1 MCLAALLR
9 RATLALVVTGLA
21 SQIALAAST
30 ESVRADGVTVRQ
42 GAEWV
47 SPPSVPVSRRV
58 DIRDLPAV
66 PDWKPGDPII
76 EVPRQFYGDP
86 NAPTPVPVN
95 PVDGE
100 DPLAAR
106 QRAWSAAR
114 EGRGGGGFTTPTV
127 NAEGIRTTASP
138 NDPTGD
144 VGTLQF
150 VMAINAS
157 GGSAVGVFN
166 KTTGAQIGPT
176 FTMASLVT
184 GGTCATSGA
193 GDPIVLFDAFA
204 NRWVL
209 TEFTGTGNLL
219 CVYLSSSDD
228 LSQPQTWTRYAFNFP
243 AFPDYP
249 KYGVWPQAY
258 FVGANEN
265 GTGGRRPFYAM
276 DRARMLAGQP
286 ATVQRLTIPN
296 LAGFGFQMT
305 QPAHVSG
312 TTLPPAG
319 TPGLFMRHRDDEAH
333 NASSNNPNADFLE
346 LFEFNVDWTTPAN
359 SNIVGPI
366 TFQIAEF
373 SSNLN
378 GLTAFNAFPQP
389 NGQRLDPL
397 RETVMHRLVYRRF
410 ATHESLVGNFVTDL
424 YLGPSSIYPDDT
436 GAVRWFELRRGPEP
450 LPPDVLLRDGFED
463 PAFGVTWRLHQ
474 EGTFAP
480 EDTPGVPANQADRWM
495 GGINIDESGNLAL
508 AYNIVRQ
515 SPAIPAGLRYTGRLE
530 ADPLGVMTEPE
541 TVIVNGNGVTGTGSA
556 AERWGDYADMGVDP
570 VDGCTFWFV
579 GNYAN
584 QTLNPS
590 NSRAN
595 RFVAVRHDACGEPS
609 LTLRATPESVAVCAN
624 STSTVNAPPIQ
635 LQVTHTGG
643 LTDPA
648 ALSFAPLP
656 TGVSASANPTT
667 INAPGGTSQITL
679 GANNTAPAGPN
690 AVTVQAVAGTVNRT
704 LGLTLNVVNAAP
716 GRSFADGARERRD
729 RRFDAADL
737 HLVRRRGGGEL
748 YDRSLDRERLRLDDL
763 LADGHRHQLHAGFRP
778 AGEHRDLLAGA
789 GQQCLRERELQ
800 RRSVVHD
807 RRRVLPVPESRDSGQ
822 QPHRR
827 NRRSRDLGRQR
838 QRHQSRRARRHHA
851 HVRRRPAFAADPALG
866 QYPDQSRDQSDQ
878 QPERRMQRR
887 RHGGDLRRFGD
898 GAGADRLRRE
908 RAADFRRIPHSAAG
922 AVHIQRPAAQR
933 HLAADRDR
941 QRWSGYWHADLVVHP
956 ALTRPRSRGPTTGA

>member
-716 GRSFADGARERRD
+716 AAPTLTAPADGATAVPTSPTFTWNAVTGAVDYVIEASTSNTFGTLIFQQTVTGTSFTPASPLPPNTQIFWRVRARNACGEGVNSTVRS
-729 RRFDAADL
+729 FTTAAEYCRTPNLAIPDGNLTGVSDNLVITGTSGNVANLDVRVNISHTWVGDL
-737 HLVRRRGGGEL
+737 
-748 YDRSLDRERLRLDDL
+748 RLRLTRVSDNTTINLVTNPTNSPSGSCSGDNMDATFDDS
-763 LADGHRHQLHAGFRP
+763 ASVPAQQGCVANVVPTFAGFRIP
-778 AGEHRDLLAGA
+778 QQALSTFNGQTLNGTWRLTVIDSIAQDTGTLNSWCLL
-789 GQQCLRERELQ
+789 
-800 RRSVVHD
+800 
-807 RRRVLPVPESRDSGQ
+807 
-822 QPHRR
+822 
-827 NRRSRDLGRQR
+827 
-838 QRHQSRRARRHHA
+838 
-851 HVRRRPAFAADPALG
+851 
-866 QYPDQSRDQSDQ
+866 
-878 QPERRMQRR
+878 
-887 RHGGDLRRFGD
+887 
-898 GAGADRLRRE
+898 
-908 RAADFRRIPHSAAG
+908 
-922 AVHIQRPAAQR
+922 
-933 HLAADRDR
+933 
-941 QRWSGYWHADLVVHP
+941 
-956 ALTRPRSRGPTTGA
+956 GP